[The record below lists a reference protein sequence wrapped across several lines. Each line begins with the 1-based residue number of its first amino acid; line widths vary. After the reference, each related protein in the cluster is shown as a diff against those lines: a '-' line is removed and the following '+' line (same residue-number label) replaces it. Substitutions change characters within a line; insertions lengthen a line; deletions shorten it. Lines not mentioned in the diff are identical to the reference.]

1 MSESFPLEELRA
13 LLNKAK
19 AVDKYCYQFGAKS
32 HQYQWN
38 PPASVEEVEE
48 FEQKIGVR
56 LPEEYRNFLL
66 LAGNGGAGPYYGL
79 FSLQKIL
86 YWVEDNMDPK
96 KEPVLYPGI
105 EIPQVDEDEFEDDE
119 EEYDQMLDD
128 VEQENDSETEGEDY
142 LQGCIPIGSQGDSYF
157 MYLLLSGPN
166 EGRVV
171 YVESELT
178 YVFFPREQGFLTW
191 YKRWL
196 REVSGGYRIF
206 WFGTN
211 LDGDEDTLR
220 ECYQNTTDKDEK
232 RLILSSMRKFPSLSA
247 ASKAWIVEV
256 AQEYIHESDTRWLLE
271 FLQMADSK
279 ELDAFLEQRWELGLY
294 DGIIWEIYYVLH
306 HFKEEN
312 YEEERVFLEYWGKRI
327 MKVLPQISQEDWYIA
342 FEMFK
347 KCPWLKLRDVAGL
360 LDVVGQK
367 EKPEL
372 LRTFGRLSDAA
383 ENLDVFLKELEE
395 RENLKLLNAALL
407 AVPVVKSETLLAA
420 LERVCEELDE
430 ELRKSYDL
438 VYRNARA
445 MAEHVRDE
453 FINPKIPGIARP
465 KRIFLQIGDE
475 FDLKVNEEHEA
486 GGIAVHPFIALI
498 IQESSGG
505 VPATPQE
512 WEKTLLEIKT
522 LILKIRN
529 RHLRV
534 DGSTHWTYIVPPDRH
549 IPLKKPY
556 YYALNDWSLIGRM
569 QNLKRLIIEQI
580 CIEDFSFLEEC
591 KNVETLSLY
600 NTNFSDCRILLKLP
614 KLKKVDLRLC
624 RLEHEEVLEKMEIEL
639 LRSDLKINK
648 STEGAREE
656 LT

>member
-38 PPASVEEVEE
+38 PPASVEEVED

-178 YVFFPREQGFLTW
+178 YVFFPREQGFLAW

-196 REVSGGYRIF
+196 REVSGGYHIF

-211 LDGDEDTLR
+211 LDGDEDELR
-220 ECYQNTTDKDEK
+220 ERYQNTTDKDEK
-232 RLILSSMRKFPSLSA
+232 RLILSSMEKFPVLSA
-247 ASKAWIVEV
+247 ASKAWIVEA
-256 AQEYIHESDTRWLLE
+256 AQEYIHESNTRWLLG
-271 FLQMADSK
+271 FLPTK

-327 MKVLPQISQEDWYIA
+327 MKVLPQISQEHWYIA

-347 KCPWLKLRDVAGL
+347 KRPWLKLRDVAGL

-430 ELRKSYDL
+430 ELRRSYDL

-453 FINPKIPGIARP
+453 FINPPMMGIMRP
-465 KRIFLQIGDE
+465 RRIFLQIDDE
-475 FDLKVNEEHEA
+475 FNLKVNEKHEA
-486 GGIAVHPFIALI
+486 GGIAVHPFIALV
-498 IQESSGG
+498 IQERFGG

-512 WEKTLLEIKT
+512 WDQTLLEIKT
-522 LILKIRN
+522 LILKIKN

-534 DGSTHWTYIVPPDRH
+534 DGSTHWTYIVPPDKN

-569 QNLKRLIIEQI
+569 CNLKRLVIEQL

-591 KNVETLSLY
+591 KNVETLSLC
-600 NTNFSDCRILLKLP
+600 NTNFSDCRLLLKLP
-614 KLKKVDLRLC
+614 KLKKVDLSLC
-624 RLEHEEVLEKMEIEL
+624 RLEHEDALETLQSLGIEIE
-639 LRSDLKINK
+639 R
-648 STEGAREE
+648 
-656 LT
+656 

>member
-1 MSESFPLEELRA
+1 MSECFLLEKFPLEKFPLEELRD
-13 LLNKAK
+13 LLEKAR
-19 AVDKYCYQFGAKS
+19 AVDKYCQQFGAKS

-38 PPASVEEVEE
+38 PPASVEEVED

-66 LAGNGGAGPYYGL
+66 LASNGGAGPYYGL
-79 FSLQKIL
+79 FSLQQIL
-86 YWVEDNMDPK
+86 YWLEDDMDPK

-105 EIPQVDEDEFEDDE
+105 EIPQEDDE
-119 EEYDQMLDD
+119 EEWDPMLDED
-128 VEQENDSETEGEDY
+128 DQENDPEPERENW

-171 YVESELT
+171 YAESELT
-178 YVFFPREQGFLTW
+178 YVFFPREQGFLAW
-191 YKRWL
+191 YQRWL
-196 REVSGGYRIF
+196 REISSGYHIF

-211 LDGDEDTLR
+211 LDGDEDALR
-220 ECYQNTTDKDEK
+220 ERYQNTTDKDEK
-232 RLILSSMRKFPSLSA
+232 RLILSSMKKFPVLSA
-247 ASKAWIVEV
+247 ASKAWIAEA
-256 AQEYIHESDTRWLLE
+256 AQEYIHESNTRWLLDL
-271 FLQMADSK
+271 LQMAGTK

-294 DGIIWEIYYVLH
+294 DGIIWEIYDVCNLDRGS
-306 HFKEEN
+306 
-312 YEEERVFLEYWGKRI
+312 EEETSAFLDHWGKRI
-327 MKVLPQISQEDWYIA
+327 MKVLPQISQKYWYIA

-347 KCPWLKLRDVAGL
+347 KRPWLKLRDVAGL
-360 LDVVGQK
+360 LEIVDEK
-367 EKPEL
+367 EKPSL
-372 LRTFGRLSDAA
+372 LRTFGAFPDAV

-395 RENLKLLNAALL
+395 RKDLELLNAALL

-430 ELRKSYDL
+430 ELRKNYDL

-453 FINPKIPGIARP
+453 FINPQIPGIARP
-465 KRIFLQIGDE
+465 QRIFLQIDDE
-475 FDLKVNEEHEA
+475 FDLKVNEGHEA
-486 GGIAVHPFIALI
+486 GGIAVHPFLALV
-498 IQESSGG
+498 IQERFGG

-522 LILKIRN
+522 LILKIKS

-534 DGSTHWTYIVPPDRH
+534 KGSTHWTYIVPPDKN

-556 YYALNDWSLIGRM
+556 YYALGDWSLIGQMR
-569 QNLKRLIIEQI
+569 NLERLVIEQL

-591 KNVETLSLY
+591 RNVETLSLC

-614 KLKKVDLRLC
+614 KLKKVDLSLC
-624 RLEHEEVLEKMEIEL
+624 RLEHEHVLETLQTSGVEIE
-639 LRSDLKINK
+639 R
-648 STEGAREE
+648 
-656 LT
+656 